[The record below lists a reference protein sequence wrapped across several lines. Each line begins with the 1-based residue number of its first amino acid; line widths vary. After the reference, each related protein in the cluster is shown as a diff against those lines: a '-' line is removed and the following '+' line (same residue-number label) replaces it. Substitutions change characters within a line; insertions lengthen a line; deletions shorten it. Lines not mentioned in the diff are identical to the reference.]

1 MCATTETTK
10 MTDLLVKLY
19 DLPDA
24 GAPAEALNGEGITI
38 RRAMAYEKHLAVN
51 WVRQTFG
58 RRWASECDVS
68 FANRPISCYVATH
81 RGEIVGFAS
90 FDSTALGFFGPTG
103 VAEEYRGR
111 GIGKAL
117 LLACLH
123 GMRQKGYAYA
133 IIGAAGPT
141 AFYSSVLN
149 VLEIP
154 DSTPGVYGDMLLE

>member
-1 MCATTETTK
+1 MRATTETTK

-24 GAPAEALNGEGITI
+24 ADPVEALNRKGIKI

-81 RGEIVGFAS
+81 GGEIVGFAS

-103 VAEEYRGR
+103 VAEHFRGR
-111 GIGKAL
+111 GVGKAL

-133 IIGAAGPT
+133 IIGSVGPT

-154 DSTPGVYGDMLLE
+154 DSTPGVYRDMLLE